1 MDIILEFKGSTN
13 KQRISSD
20 YEGNFDNPALGELRG
35 ERADAPLL
43 AEDHPRQAFPVP
55 KLKCCIAAG
64 SIL

>member
-35 ERADAPLL
+35 ERADAP
-43 AEDHPRQAFPVP
+43 
-55 KLKCCIAAG
+55 C
-64 SIL
+64 